1 MKVILME
8 DVASL
13 GKAGDVVAVSAG
25 YARNYLIPKN
35 IALEANSANVKKLE
49 LQKGSVVARS
59 AKEKS
64 RAEAEAESIEA
75 VSVTIA
81 RKVGDQEK
89 LFGSVT
95 AKDIVEALAA
105 RDVRIDKKNI
115 LLEEPLKE
123 LGEFKVKVK
132 FQHGVFADLTVQV
145 VAEG

>member
-8 DVASL
+8 DVSSL
-13 GKAGDVVAVSAG
+13 GKAGEVVAVSAG

-35 IALEANSANVKKLE
+35 IALEANSTNIKTLE
-49 LQKGSVVARS
+49 LQKGSVAARS

-64 RAEAEAESIEA
+64 RAEAEAESLEA
-75 VSVTIA
+75 MSVTIA

-115 LLEEPLKE
+115 LLDDPLKE

-132 FQHGVFADLTVQV
+132 FQHGVFAVLTVQV